1 MLNICMRKS
10 RKVRFLKCWILVLFF
25 LHGFYV
31 GERRR
36 CYVYDKID
44 SPVFTLETRDNN

>member
-1 MLNICMRKS
+1 MLGQWVLNLFMRKS
-10 RKVRFLKCWILVLFF
+10 RKVRFLKCGILVLFF

-36 CYVYDKID
+36 RYVYDKSIH
-44 SPVFTLETRDNN
+44 LC